1 MKKYLRSRV
10 NGIILEWNVRLAN
23 NPSMEALTEQEAYPE
38 RFTTIDLSKRKP
50 TIDLTVDKAAITPPP
65 VVASELL
72 AEASRPFG
80 GPKATRVTRK
90 PATTTSPETIGLSF
104 GEI

>member
-1 MKKYLRSRV
+1 MTKYLRSRV
-10 NGIILEWNVRLAN
+10 NGIIFDWNERLAK
-23 NPSMEALTEQEAYPE
+23 NPSVEVLTEQEAYPE
-38 RFTTIDLSKRKP
+38 RFAPIDLSKRKS
-50 TIDLTVDKAAITPPP
+50 TINLTVDAAAITPPP
-65 VVASELL
+65 VVAPELL

-90 PATTTSPETIGLSF
+90 PATTTSSETIGLSF